1 MSLNVNINPLNF
13 REMRLREPQ
22 GASQFGEAID
32 AWKRG
37 AARRRAER
45 IEDED
50 RARRYSFEDEDRARD
65 EEERQRKQA
74 ADNGLADMLDAD
86 KAIRD
91 IDLEIQKLEAENAE
105 LEKLKPQTMADDFT
119 ELSFV

>member
-22 GASQFGEAID
+22 GARQFGEAID

-37 AARRRAER
+37 SARRRAER

-50 RARRYSFEDEDRARD
+50 RARA
-65 EEERQRKQA
+65 EEERQRKQV
-74 ADNGLADMLDAD
+74 ADEELAQMLSDDGNIDAQ
-86 KAIRD
+86 IVD
-91 IDLEIQKLEAENAE
+91 IENKIAE
-105 LEKLKPQTMADDFT
+105 LEDQNR
-119 ELSFV
+119 ELMKGR

>member
-22 GASQFGEAID
+22 GARQFGEAID

-50 RARRYSFEDEDRARD
+50 RARA
-65 EEERQRKQA
+65 EEERQRKQV
-74 ADNGLADMLDAD
+74 ADEELAQMLSDDGNIDAQ
-86 KAIRD
+86 IVD
-91 IDLEIQKLEAENAE
+91 IENKIAE
-105 LEKLKPQTMADDFT
+105 LEDQNR
-119 ELSFV
+119 ELMKGR

>member
-22 GASQFGEAID
+22 GARQFGEAID

-37 AARRRAER
+37 SARRRAER

-50 RARRYSFEDEDRARD
+50 RATEKAERD
-65 EEERQRKQA
+65 FKREQ
-74 ADNGLADMLDAD
+74 DNKLAQMLTDDGNIDAQ
-86 KAIRD
+86 IVD
-91 IDLEIQKLEAENAE
+91 IENKIAE
-105 LEKLKPQTMADDFT
+105 LENQNR
-119 ELSFV
+119 ELMKGR

>member
-22 GASQFGEAID
+22 GARQFGEAID

-50 RARRYSFEDEDRARD
+50 RARA

-74 ADNGLADMLDAD
+74 ADEELSRMLSDDGNIDAQ
-86 KAIRD
+86 IVD
-91 IDLEIQKLEAENAE
+91 IENKIAE
-105 LEKLKPQTMADDFT
+105 LENQNR
-119 ELSFV
+119 ELMKGR

>member
-22 GASQFGEAID
+22 GSRQFGEAID

-37 AARRRAER
+37 ASRRRAER

-50 RARRYSFEDEDRARD
+50 RATEKAERD
-65 EEERQRKQA
+65 FKREQ
-74 ADNGLADMLDAD
+74 DNKLAQMLTDDGNIDAQ
-86 KAIRD
+86 IVD
-91 IDLEIQKLEAENAE
+91 IENKIAE
-105 LEKLKPQTMADDFT
+105 LEDQNR
-119 ELSFV
+119 ELMKGR

>member
-22 GASQFGEAID
+22 GARQFGEAID

-50 RARRYSFEDEDRARD
+50 RARA

-74 ADNGLADMLDAD
+74 LDNELADMLDAD
-86 KAIRD
+86 KQIKAIED
-91 IDLEIQKLEAENAE
+91 KIKKLEAENAE
-105 LEKLKPQTMADDFT
+105 LEKQVPAQPVSQPYEFNDLQ
-119 ELSFV
+119 VI

>member
-22 GASQFGEAID
+22 GARQFGEAID

-37 AARRRAER
+37 NARRRAER

-50 RARRYSFEDEDRARD
+50 RATEKAERD
-65 EEERQRKQA
+65 FKREQ
-74 ADNGLADMLDAD
+74 DNKLAQMLTDDGNIDAQ
-86 KAIRD
+86 IVD
-91 IDLEIQKLEAENAE
+91 IENKIAE
-105 LEKLKPQTMADDFT
+105 LENQNR
-119 ELSFV
+119 ELMKGR

>member
-22 GASQFGEAID
+22 GERQFGEAID

-45 IEDED
+45 IEDE
-50 RARRYSFEDEDRARD
+50 RLATEKAERD
-65 EEERQRKQA
+65 FKREQ
-74 ADNGLADMLDAD
+74 DNKLADMLSEDGNIDAQ
-86 KAIRD
+86 IVD
-91 IDLEIQKLEAENAE
+91 IENKIAE
-105 LEKLKPQTMADDFT
+105 LENENR
-119 ELSFV
+119 ELMKGR

>member
-22 GASQFGEAID
+22 GARQFGEAID

-50 RARRYSFEDEDRARD
+50 RARA

-74 ADNGLADMLDAD
+74 ADEKLAKMLSDD
-86 KAIRD
+86 GNIDSQIVD
-91 IDLEIQKLEAENAE
+91 IENKIAE
-105 LEKLKPQTMADDFT
+105 LEDQNR
-119 ELSFV
+119 ELMKGR

>member
-22 GASQFGEAID
+22 GARQFGEAID

-50 RARRYSFEDEDRARD
+50 RARA
-65 EEERQRKQA
+65 EEERQRKQVK
-74 ADNGLADMLDAD
+74 DEELAKMLTDDGNIDAQ
-86 KAIRD
+86 IVD
-91 IDLEIQKLEAENAE
+91 IENQIAE
-105 LEKLKPQTMADDFT
+105 LENENR
-119 ELSFV
+119 ELMKGR

>member
-22 GASQFGEAID
+22 GARQFGEAID

-37 AARRRAER
+37 NARRRAER

-50 RARRYSFEDEDRARD
+50 RATEKAERD
-65 EEERQRKQA
+65 FKREQ
-74 ADNGLADMLDAD
+74 DNKLAQMLTDDGNIDAQ
-86 KAIRD
+86 IVD
-91 IDLEIQKLEAENAE
+91 IENKIAE
-105 LEKLKPQTMADDFT
+105 LENENR
-119 ELSFV
+119 ELMKGR

>member
-22 GASQFGEAID
+22 GSRQFGEAID

-37 AARRRAER
+37 SARRRAER

-50 RARRYSFEDEDRARD
+50 RARA
-65 EEERQRKQA
+65 EEERQRKQVK
-74 ADNGLADMLDAD
+74 DEELAKMLTDDGNIDAQ
-86 KAIRD
+86 IVD
-91 IDLEIQKLEAENAE
+91 IENQIAE
-105 LEKLKPQTMADDFT
+105 LEDQNR
-119 ELSFV
+119 ELMKGR

>member
-22 GASQFGEAID
+22 GARQFGEAID

-45 IEDED
+45 IEDE
-50 RARRYSFEDEDRARD
+50 RLATEKAERD
-65 EEERQRKQA
+65 FKREQ
-74 ADNGLADMLDAD
+74 DNELADMLDVD
-86 KAIRD
+86 KAIED
-91 IDLEIQKLEAENAE
+91 IDAEIQKLEAENKA
-105 LEKLKPQTMADDFT
+105 LESQVAPKPMSVESDFT
-119 ELSFV
+119 DFQVV

>member
-22 GASQFGEAID
+22 GARQFGEAID

-37 AARRRAER
+37 SARRRAER

-50 RARRYSFEDEDRARD
+50 RASA
-65 EEERQRKQA
+65 EEERQRKQT
-74 ADNGLADMLDAD
+74 ADEELAQMLSDDGNIDAQ
-86 KAIRD
+86 IVD
-91 IDLEIQKLEAENAE
+91 IENKIAE
-105 LEKLKPQTMADDFT
+105 LENENR
-119 ELSFV
+119 ELMKGR

>member
-13 REMRLREPQ
+13 REMSLREPQ
-22 GASQFGEAID
+22 GARQFGEAID
-32 AWKRG
+32 SWKRG

-50 RARRYSFEDEDRARD
+50 RARA

-74 ADNGLADMLDAD
+74 LDNELADMLDVD
-86 KAIRD
+86 KAIED
-91 IDLEIQKLEAENAE
+91 IDAQIQELERQNRELEAQVAQVNE
-105 LEKLKPQTMADDFT
+105 LT
-119 ELSFV
+119 EMRLE

>member
-22 GASQFGEAID
+22 GARQFGEAID

-37 AARRRAER
+37 SARRRAER

-50 RARRYSFEDEDRARD
+50 RARA
-65 EEERQRKQA
+65 EEERQRKQT
-74 ADNGLADMLDAD
+74 ADEELSKMLTDDGNIDAQ
-86 KAIRD
+86 IVD
-91 IDLEIQKLEAENAE
+91 IENQIAE
-105 LEKLKPQTMADDFT
+105 LEDQNR
-119 ELSFV
+119 ELMKGR

>member
-22 GASQFGEAID
+22 GARQFGEAID

-37 AARRRAER
+37 NARRRAER

-50 RARRYSFEDEDRARD
+50 RARA

-74 ADNGLADMLDAD
+74 ADEELSRMLSDGGNIDAQ
-86 KAIRD
+86 IVD
-91 IDLEIQKLEAENAE
+91 IENKIAE
-105 LEKLKPQTMADDFT
+105 LEDQNR
-119 ELSFV
+119 ELMKGR

>member
-22 GASQFGEAID
+22 GARQFGEAID

-45 IEDED
+45 IEDDD
-50 RARRYSFEDEDRARD
+50 RARA

-74 ADNGLADMLDAD
+74 ADEELSRMLSDDGNIDAQ
-86 KAIRD
+86 IVD
-91 IDLEIQKLEAENAE
+91 IENKIAE
-105 LEKLKPQTMADDFT
+105 LEDQNR
-119 ELSFV
+119 ELMKGR

>member
-13 REMRLREPQ
+13 REMLLREPQ
-22 GASQFGEAID
+22 GARQFGEAID

-50 RARRYSFEDEDRARD
+50 RSRA
-65 EEERQRKQA
+65 EEKRQRKQVK
-74 ADNGLADMLDAD
+74 DEELAKMLTDDGNIDAQ
-86 KAIRD
+86 IVD
-91 IDLEIQKLEAENAE
+91 IENLIAE
-105 LEKLKPQTMADDFT
+105 LENQNR
-119 ELSFV
+119 ELMKGR

>member
-22 GASQFGEAID
+22 GARQFGEAID

-50 RARRYSFEDEDRARD
+50 RATEKAERD
-65 EEERQRKQA
+65 FKREQ
-74 ADNGLADMLDAD
+74 DNKLAQMLTDDGNIDAQ
-86 KAIRD
+86 IVD
-91 IDLEIQKLEAENAE
+91 IENKIAE
-105 LEKLKPQTMADDFT
+105 LENENR
-119 ELSFV
+119 ELMKGR

>member
-22 GASQFGEAID
+22 GARQFGEAID

-37 AARRRAER
+37 NARRRAER

-50 RARRYSFEDEDRARD
+50 RATEKAERD
-65 EEERQRKQA
+65 FKREQ
-74 ADNGLADMLDAD
+74 DNKLAQMLTDDGNIDAQ
-86 KAIRD
+86 IVD
-91 IDLEIQKLEAENAE
+91 IENQIAE
-105 LEKLKPQTMADDFT
+105 LENQNR
-119 ELSFV
+119 ELMKGR

>member
-22 GASQFGEAID
+22 GARQFGEAID

-50 RARRYSFEDEDRARD
+50 RARA

-74 ADNGLADMLDAD
+74 ADEELSKMLTDDGNIDAQ
-86 KAIRD
+86 IVD
-91 IDLEIQKLEAENAE
+91 IENKIAE
-105 LEKLKPQTMADDFT
+105 LENENR
-119 ELSFV
+119 ELMKGR

>member
-50 RARRYSFEDEDRARD
+50 RARA

-74 ADNGLADMLDAD
+74 ADAELAKMLNDDGNIDAQ
-86 KAIRD
+86 IVD
-91 IDLEIQKLEAENAE
+91 IENQIAE
-105 LEKLKPQTMADDFT
+105 LENQNR
-119 ELSFV
+119 ELMKGR

>member
-22 GASQFGEAID
+22 GARQFGESID

-45 IEDED
+45 IDDED
-50 RARRYSFEDEDRARD
+50 RARA

-74 ADNGLADMLDAD
+74 ADEELSRMLSDDGNIDAQ
-86 KAIRD
+86 IVD
-91 IDLEIQKLEAENAE
+91 IENQIAE
-105 LEKLKPQTMADDFT
+105 LEDQNR
-119 ELSFV
+119 ELMKGR

>member
-22 GASQFGEAID
+22 GARQFGEAID

-50 RARRYSFEDEDRARD
+50 RARA
-65 EEERQRKQA
+65 EEERQRKQVK
-74 ADNGLADMLDAD
+74 DEELAKMLTDDGNIDAQ
-86 KAIRD
+86 IVD
-91 IDLEIQKLEAENAE
+91 IENLIAE
-105 LEKLKPQTMADDFT
+105 LENQNR
-119 ELSFV
+119 ELMKGR

>member
-22 GASQFGEAID
+22 GARQFGEAID

-50 RARRYSFEDEDRARD
+50 RARA
-65 EEERQRKQA
+65 EEERRRKQVK
-74 ADNGLADMLDAD
+74 DEELAKMLTDDGNIDAQ
-86 KAIRD
+86 IVD
-91 IDLEIQKLEAENAE
+91 IENQIAE
-105 LEKLKPQTMADDFT
+105 LENQNR
-119 ELSFV
+119 ELMKGR

>member
-13 REMRLREPQ
+13 REMHLREPQ
-22 GASQFGEAID
+22 GARQFGEAID

-50 RARRYSFEDEDRARD
+50 RATEKAERD
-65 EEERQRKQA
+65 FKREQ
-74 ADNGLADMLDAD
+74 DNKLADMLSEDGNIDAQ
-86 KAIRD
+86 IVD
-91 IDLEIQKLEAENAE
+91 IENKIAE
-105 LEKLKPQTMADDFT
+105 LEDQNR
-119 ELSFV
+119 ELMKGR

>member
-22 GASQFGEAID
+22 GARQFGEAID

-50 RARRYSFEDEDRARD
+50 RARA
-65 EEERQRKQA
+65 EEERQRKQVK
-74 ADNGLADMLDAD
+74 DEELAKMLTDDGNIDAQ
-86 KAIRD
+86 IVV
-91 IDLEIQKLEAENAE
+91 IENKIAE
-105 LEKLKPQTMADDFT
+105 LENENR
-119 ELSFV
+119 ELMKGR

>member
-22 GASQFGEAID
+22 GARQFGEAID

-50 RARRYSFEDEDRARD
+50 RARA

-74 ADNGLADMLDAD
+74 ADDELSKMLTDDGNIDAQ
-86 KAIRD
+86 IVD
-91 IDLEIQKLEAENAE
+91 IENKIAE
-105 LEKLKPQTMADDFT
+105 LENENR
-119 ELSFV
+119 ELMKGR

>member
-13 REMRLREPQ
+13 REMRLRDPQ
-22 GASQFGEAID
+22 GARQFGEAIY

-37 AARRRAER
+37 AARRREER

-50 RARRYSFEDEDRARD
+50 RARA

-74 ADNGLADMLDAD
+74 ADEELSRMLSDDGNIDAQ
-86 KAIRD
+86 IVD
-91 IDLEIQKLEAENAE
+91 IENKIAE
-105 LEKLKPQTMADDFT
+105 LENENR
-119 ELSFV
+119 ELMKGR

>member
-22 GASQFGEAID
+22 GARQFGEAID

-37 AARRRAER
+37 NARRRAER

-50 RARRYSFEDEDRARD
+50 RARA

-74 ADNGLADMLDAD
+74 ADAELARMLNDDGNIDAQ
-86 KAIRD
+86 IVD
-91 IDLEIQKLEAENAE
+91 IENQIAE
-105 LEKLKPQTMADDFT
+105 LENQNR
-119 ELSFV
+119 ELMKGR

>member
-22 GASQFGEAID
+22 GARQFGEAID

-45 IEDED
+45 IDDED
-50 RARRYSFEDEDRARD
+50 RARA

-74 ADNGLADMLDAD
+74 ADEELSRMLSDDGNIDAQ
-86 KAIRD
+86 IVD
-91 IDLEIQKLEAENAE
+91 IENQIAE
-105 LEKLKPQTMADDFT
+105 LEDQNR
-119 ELSFV
+119 ELMKGR

>member
-22 GASQFGEAID
+22 GERQFGEAID

-45 IEDED
+45 IEDERLANEKAERD
-50 RARRYSFEDEDRARD
+50 FKREQDEA
-65 EEERQRKQA
+65 
-74 ADNGLADMLDAD
+74 LADMLDPSSLTMKFSGLKRKSPTLKTKPGTLNSDRAQ
-86 KAIRD
+86 IRGFRSPGISPTCRWCKD
-91 IDLEIQKLEAENAE
+91 GR
-105 LEKLKPQTMADDFT
+105 
-119 ELSFV
+119 